1 MAKKTVNDIDVHG
14 KRVLLRV
21 DFNVTTD
28 PDSGAISDDSR
39 MRLSLPTINL
49 LRRDGA
55 ATVICSH
62 FGRPNGKSVDK
73 YRMTAVRKRLGELLG
88 LEIVDAG
95 GPSGDATRIAC
106 GSLKAGQVAML
117 ENVRFDPRE
126 EANDDSLAKDL
137 ALLADLFVNDAFAV
151 SHRAHASTAGV
162 AKYLP
167 AVAGLLM
174 ARELEMLGKAL
185 ESKDRPVVA
194 VVGGAKVSDKIQV
207 LTHLAP
213 RVDTVLIGG
222 GMAAA
227 FLRAKGFGGGKAEVT
242 ATEIAAAKQMLAD
255 VRPETL
261 VPDDVV
267 VASEFARTSAA
278 SLVPANKVPDESL
291 VLDIGPAT
299 SSRYS
304 QEIAKARMIIWN
316 GPMGVFEWPQFAG
329 GTRAVADA
337 IASNRQATS
346 VVGGGSTAEVVEQM
360 GLREKFT
367 HVSTGGGASLEFLE
381 GKELPGVAV
390 LIDR

>member
-137 ALLADLFVNDAFAV
+137 ALLAYLFVNDAFAV